1 MTQSWIFLPQSTLDN
16 LEHVQVPTSTEN
28 SKSVELL
35 FKKPYGI
42 LPLLDDECKFPK
54 ASDDS
59 YFQRC
64 NLNHLDKSCYGKV
77 QLRSKSRKY
86 ESLGQKQGKSRI
98 LHQALRRVDWYS
110 IHDFLRKNRRSI
122 TNEGIRALAES
133 YNPVRIKR
141 IKCRVSRYQIPER
154 SYGVRYV
161 LVISLSS
168 SP

>member
-98 LHQALRRVDWYS
+98 LHQALRRVDLVL
-110 IHDFLRKNRRSI
+110 DPRFLEEEQTIDYERRHQSFGG
-122 TNEGIRALAES
+122 EL
-133 YNPVRIKR
+133 
-141 IKCRVSRYQIPER
+141 
-154 SYGVRYV
+154 
-161 LVISLSS
+161 
-168 SP
+168 